1 MSQKKLA
8 LFILLSLLSIG
19 SGAVFGLL
27 DLFGFIDG
35 RHTLSFSLLLIS
47 IFDIYLI
54 TITVFLLNFAQ
65 QNRVVLFFIIASLLF
80 STTFFL
86 MNLNILLTITS
97 SIIFFIFLWCAYST
111 SRNRSQLFISFSP
124 REIFF
129 PVIKTSFL
137 YFMVVLALL
146 AYSQSKVLVSQNS
159 LISPQM
165 IKTISHPIVITL
177 NKQLNAE
184 LKAQLGNQVSN
195 KVPVQNQEQ
204 VIRLVLQESL
214 ESMQENGSQDI
225 YGFKPKEIPIEKT
238 IVYKNGD
245 IDVAPVVDAMLPE
258 IARRLNDRISQYAVF
273 TPLIVAFLVLLILQ
287 PFVYPLE
294 LIESFI
300 TQIIFKIMLKTKF
313 LLLKKEV
320 REIDVLEL

>member
-1 MSQKKLA
+1 
-8 LFILLSLLSIG
+8 
-19 SGAVFGLL
+19 
-27 DLFGFIDG
+27 
-35 RHTLSFSLLLIS
+35 
-47 IFDIYLI
+47 
-54 TITVFLLNFAQ
+54 
-65 QNRVVLFFIIASLLF
+65 
-80 STTFFL
+80 
-86 MNLNILLTITS
+86 
-97 SIIFFIFLWCAYST
+97 
-111 SRNRSQLFISFSP
+111 
-124 REIFF
+124 
-129 PVIKTSFL
+129 
-137 YFMVVLALL
+137 MVVLALL